1 MGQQMG
7 MFDITDPSKCN
18 RPMPEHQ
25 GSTPVQF
32 LAMGAA
38 MCCKSKEID
47 QTVCQV
53 DKCVAGMTKCFMM
66 HNDFDDAAK
75 KITNPKGMKKDDDG
89 KLEGDCAVAIT
100 NRVEGALCC
109 TAGMRQLTTTC
120 VPKEL
125 GEGDHRQCKDSWNKM
140 FDDPTFYDQAEAII
154 AAFQPGGYCDG
165 FNANP
170 TTRPKQSGTKMING
184 KPCAVADIVI
194 LGNGCV
200 KGSPHYDN
208 EADVCGNDGKANEA
222 YCSYEVGHTACAYC
236 KLSMCSKCGIVKES
250 GKLSCCAPGGAWAKN
265 CGNDGDSKFDHTWKQ
280 GILACE
286 RKPASN

>member
-120 VPKEL
+120 VPKEV
-125 GEGDHRQCKDSWNKM
+125 GDHRVCKDSWNKA
-140 FDDPTFYDQAEAII
+140 FVDPTFFDTAEAII
-154 AAFQPGGYCDG
+154 AAFQPGGYCSSQK
-165 FNANP
+165 APQSP
-170 TTRPKQSGTKMING
+170 T
-184 KPCAVADIVI
+184 
-194 LGNGCV
+194 
-200 KGSPHYDN
+200 
-208 EADVCGNDGKANEA
+208 
-222 YCSYEVGHTACAYC
+222 
-236 KLSMCSKCGIVKES
+236 CSKCGVVKRT
-250 GKLSCCAPGGAWAKN
+250 GKLSCCAPGGDWLNN
-265 CGNDGDSKFDHTWKQ
+265 CGEEGDSKFDHTWVEGLQ
-280 GILACE
+280 ACKV
-286 RKPASN
+286 RSNTPCKSKMPGEFLPQAK